1 MSAPHLFSAD
11 QLRGM
16 GETVTDASHQA
27 AEQQVWGWLA
37 PILKVDARPDNL
49 TPQMAAI
56 ALELGY
62 LAHSNPA
69 GALESYSL
77 GEERF
82 DFAVGRRAELLKEAR
97 AAVVA
102 PGRASGA
109 TGSFPPARSWPDPV
123 ERW

>member
-1 MSAPHLFSAD
+1 
-11 QLRGM
+11 M
-16 GETVTDASHQA
+16 GETVTVASHA
-27 AEQQVWGWLA
+27 SAEQQVWGWLA
-37 PILKVDARPDNL
+37 PILKLDVRPPSL

-77 GEERF
+77 GQERF
-82 DFAVGRRAELLKEAR
+82 DFAVGRRTDLLDEAR
-97 AAVVA
+97 EAIGG
-102 PGRASGA
+102 PSA
-109 TGSFPPARSWPDPV
+109 TSSEGPQGSFPSAPSWPDPI